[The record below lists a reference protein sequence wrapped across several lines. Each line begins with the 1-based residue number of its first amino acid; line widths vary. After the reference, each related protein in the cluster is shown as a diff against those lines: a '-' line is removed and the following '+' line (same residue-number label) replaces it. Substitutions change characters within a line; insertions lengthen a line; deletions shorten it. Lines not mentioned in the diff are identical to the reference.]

1 MGPGGG
7 VKGNVGQAG
16 VVTRRVSKS
25 KRACLVMPVAK
36 VLAGLKKGRYAPRVR
51 VDAAVYLA
59 ATLEYLVAEV
69 LELAG
74 NCSKYMKRK
83 RVKPHILK
91 ELLPPHLQGK
101 NSKEDAEDSEAS
113 NRAA

>member
-16 VVTRRVSKS
+16 VVTRRGSKS

-74 NCSKYMKRK
+74 NCARFHQKK
-83 RVKPHILK
+83 RVTPRHIQLT
-91 ELLPPHLQGK
+91 LIH
-101 NSKEDAEDSEAS
+101 DSELRELTKGAIVPEGGVK
-113 NRAA
+113 